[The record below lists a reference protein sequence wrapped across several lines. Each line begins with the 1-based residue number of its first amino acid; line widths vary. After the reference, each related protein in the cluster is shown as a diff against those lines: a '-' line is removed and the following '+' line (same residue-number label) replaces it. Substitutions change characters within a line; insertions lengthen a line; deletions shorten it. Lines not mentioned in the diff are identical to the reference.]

1 MLPGTPP
8 LSSCTMFPSCSS
20 GEPSGS
26 SSTRLVNYTFISLNP
41 LQIVTGCPISLKEET
56 TAMSQEE
63 TPQELTRLTKE
74 VRRIWHK
81 GEWFYSVVDII
92 AVLTDSTNPN
102 TYWRVL

>member
-1 MLPGTPP
+1 
-8 LSSCTMFPSCSS
+8 MFPSCCS

-41 LQIVTGCPISLKEET
+41 LQIVTGCPISLKEDT

-74 VRRIWHK
+74 VRRICHK
-81 GEWFYSVVDII
+81 RDWFYSV
-92 AVLTDSTNPN
+92 AHLLALLPDSTNPH
-102 TYWRVL
+102 TYCRPLTTPPQTARL